1 MKAIKKVL
9 FVHADDRSLAPLF
22 KAIFQRAVVT
32 DPILSTADLQV
43 DCAGIELPGTV
54 MTEGTPPEYTLRSV
68 LSSIGIKGFQHSSKN
83 VRTHPELVRWA
94 DLILVPRSSEED
106 LLCLD
111 FGEAWSKTIRMDCYC
126 GKYKVDKRL
135 SLSGGRTEDIY
146 LSAAETFMATL
157 PDLIDNVKSSY
168 ASAVIAK
175 GISINRGIAVGNA
188 FIAKRGRDLQG
199 FDEGSIL
206 VVDRPGTFL
215 FRDIDEA
222 MAISI
227 IKKFVESPVITDN
240 EEVVINEFKASL
252 KSLNKKKASNTWL
265 GDGLSAFSAL
275 LPGAKALICSR
286 GLHCGEHLA
295 IHHNIPCVSSCV
307 GATESIVTGQA
318 IVVDAGRGEVYDTAL
333 LQN

>member
-1 MKAIKKVL
+1 MAI
-9 FVHADDRSLAPLF
+9 
-22 KAIFQRAVVT
+22 
-32 DPILSTADLQV
+32 
-43 DCAGIELPGTV
+43 
-54 MTEGTPPEYTLRSV
+54 
-68 LSSIGIKGFQHSSKN
+68 
-83 VRTHPELVRWA
+83 
-94 DLILVPRSSEED
+94 
-106 LLCLD
+106 
-111 FGEAWSKTIRMDCYC
+111 
-126 GKYKVDKRL
+126 
-135 SLSGGRTEDIY
+135 
-146 LSAAETFMATL
+146 L

-175 GISINRGIAVGNA
+175 GISRNRGVAVGNA

-240 EEVVINEFKASL
+240 VEVVINEFKASL
-252 KSLNKKKASNTWL
+252 NQNTASSTWL
-265 GDGLSAFSAL
+265 GDGLSASSAL
-275 LPGAKALICSR
+275 LSGAKALICSR

-318 IVVDAGRGEVYDTAL
+318 IVVDAERGEVYDTAL
-333 LQN
+333 LQNLN